1 VVSVV
6 RSLSLLVL
14 VCLVLDIMSLFSLV
28 VQVFILVA
36 FLVAGVLCTKI
47 MQIMIYMQYL
57 EEEEEPYLT
66 S

>member
-1 VVSVV
+1 MVSVV

-36 FLVAGVLCTKI
+36 FLVAGVLFCEQKDYAKHAIIGRRRRTVFN
-47 MQIMIYMQYL
+47 
-57 EEEEEPYLT
+57 
-66 S
+66 